1 MNWTTL
7 MCSERMRP
15 NPNRRPSSNDYRTE
29 FEKDYQRIISS
40 ASFRRL
46 QDKTQVF
53 PLDKSDFIRT
63 RLTHSLEVANFA
75 RSIGHMLGA
84 KIISEEIDL
93 EFTRQTQDDICAVL
107 ECAGL
112 LHDIGNPP
120 FGHFGEDAIRD
131 FFKRNMSKIEVDKVV
146 FCKEQENASNL
157 SSETAGNSIK
167 LTDLLRP
174 QQRGDF
180 YHFEGNT
187 QAVRVVTKLH
197 FMVDENGMN
206 LTKALLATIMKYPGS
221 SLEIK
226 YDKNDP
232 DRDVARKKM
241 GYFYADRDV
250 FEDVQKSC
258 GTNGRRH
265 PLSFALEAADDI
277 AYKTADIEDA
287 VKKGLLDINVLIREL
302 EGALDAAKLM
312 EFMSKESKENTLEA
326 TKMLIDKL
334 KYYYNKALTSG
345 FENPALYAVQ
355 NWVVRVQGVMLTG
368 VVDSFIENYDEIMAG
383 TYKKE
388 LIAGTPGEL
397 VMDVLGK
404 VAYKYAFVSE
414 PILKLEVAAD
424 AIFDF
429 LLNSL
434 VNALLYYDTEKW
446 EEKSSAVDQKI
457 VSLISSTFMQNY
469 HFRSDGLKESD
480 KLYLRLLLA
489 TDYVSGMTDSYAKR
503 LYRELRGID

>member
-1 MNWTTL
+1 
-7 MCSERMRP
+7 MCAERIRP
-15 NPNRRPSSNDYRTE
+15 YAKRNSSGNDYRTE

-84 KIISEEIDL
+84 KIISEGIDP

-107 ECAGL
+107 ECSGL

-131 FFKRNMSKIEVDKVV
+131 WFKRN
-146 FCKEQENASNL
+146 L
-157 SSETAGNSIK
+157 SEIDYNDGK
-167 LTDLLRP
+167 LEDYLKP
-174 QQRGDF
+174 QQIQDF

-187 QAVRVVTKLH
+187 QALRVVTKLH
-197 FMVDENGMN
+197 FIVDENGMN
-206 LTKALLATIMKYPGS
+206 LTKALLATIMKYPCS
-221 SLEIK
+221 SLEIH
-226 YDKNDP
+226 YDKKDSN
-232 DRDVARKKM
+232 RDIARKKM
-241 GYFYADRDV
+241 GYFYADRSI
-250 FEDVQKSC
+250 FEDVQSSC

-287 VKKGLLDINVLIREL
+287 VKKGLLDVNVLIHEI
-302 EGALDAAKLM
+302 EAAIDAAKIV
-312 EFMSKESKENTLEA
+312 EFTSKKDSESKIETTQKL
-326 TKMLIDKL
+326 LDKL
-334 KYYYNKALTSG
+334 KYYYDKAQKG
-345 FENPALYAVQ
+345 GYENPGLYAVQ
-355 NWVVRVQGVMLTG
+355 NWAVRVQGAMLSG
-368 VVDSFIENYDEIMAG
+368 VVESFANNYTEIMAG
-383 TYKKE
+383 EFKRD
-388 LIAGTPGEL
+388 LISDTPGEL
-397 VMDVLGK
+397 IMDVLGD
-404 VAYKYAFVSE
+404 VAYRYAFICE

-429 LLNSL
+429 LLERL
-434 VNALLYYDTEKW
+434 VKALRYYDTPEW
-446 EEKSSAVDQKI
+446 ERKSSAVDKKMVQ
-457 VSLISSTFMQNY
+457 LISSTFMKAYKFWSQGL
-469 HFRSDGLKESD
+469 SDND

-489 TDYVSGMTDSYAKR
+489 TDYVSGMTDGYARR
-503 LYRELRGID
+503 LYRELRGIE

>member
-1 MNWTTL
+1 MNWHTL
-7 MCSERMRP
+7 MCPERMRS
-15 NPNRRPSSNDYRTE
+15 NPNRKPSGNDYRTE

-75 RSIGHMLGA
+75 RSIGNMLGA
-84 KIISEEIDL
+84 KIISEGIDE

-131 FFKRNMSKIEVDKVV
+131 FFKRTLPVMEVDREL
-146 FCKEQENASNL
+146 FCKDNGQ
-157 SSETAGNSIK
+157 
-167 LTDLLRP
+167 LTDKESNTIKISELLRE

-180 YHFEGNT
+180 YNFEGNT
-187 QAVRVVTKLH
+187 QALRVVTKLH

-206 LTKALLATIMKYPGS
+206 LTKALLCTIMKYPGS
-221 SLEIK
+221 SLEIR
-226 YDKNDP
+226 YDKKDP
-232 DRDVARKKM
+232 ARDVARKKM
-241 GYFYADRDV
+241 GYFWADTDV
-250 FEDVQKSC
+250 FEEVQKSC

-287 VKKGLLDINVLIREL
+287 VKKGLLDVDVLIREL
-302 EGALDAAKLM
+302 EAECDAAKLM
-312 EFMSKESKENTLEA
+312 EFVEA
-326 TKMLIDKL
+326 DSREAVIDTTKMLTEKL
-334 KYYYNKALTSG
+334 KYYYNKALSNG
-345 FENPALYAVQ
+345 YENPALYAVS
-355 NWVVRVQGVMLTG
+355 NWAVRVQGVMLTSA
-368 VVDSFIENYDEIMAG
+368 VDSFVKNYSQIMQG

-388 LIAGTPGEL
+388 LLADTPGEL
-397 VMDVLGK
+397 VMDVLGR

-429 LLNSL
+429 LLGSF
-434 VNALLYYDTEKW
+434 VHALIYYDTDKW
-446 EEKSSAVDQKI
+446 EEKASSVDRKM
-457 VSLISSTFMQNY
+457 VALISSTFLQNY

-489 TDYVSGMTDSYAKR
+489 TDYVSGMTDGYAKR